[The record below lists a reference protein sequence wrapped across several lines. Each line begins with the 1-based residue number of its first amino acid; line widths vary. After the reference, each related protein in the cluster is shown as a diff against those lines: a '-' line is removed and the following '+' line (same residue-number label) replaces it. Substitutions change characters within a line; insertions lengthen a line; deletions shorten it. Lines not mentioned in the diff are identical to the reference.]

1 MYIKKFS
8 LFYVTKNRLSCGIWS
23 ESEKIESASLKKL
36 SASLPEIIEAG
47 LASSTN
53 NKYYTG
59 WKRWLDWCK
68 ENPEVNNLPG
78 NPFFVA
84 LFFNHIL
91 LKYKTKG
98 AIVSAFYGIRW
109 GHSIAGFVSPT
120 DHPFVKLAFEGC
132 QRLADTSRKQPK
144 EPISPEV
151 LK

>member
-1 MYIKKFS
+1 MVIYKNFLSLDGRPEWPRKSLSLDGKPEWLEVSQDEFLISIVMYIKKFS

-98 AIVSAFYGIRW
+98 
-109 GHSIAGFVSPT
+109 P
-120 DHPFVKLAFEGC
+120 
-132 QRLADTSRKQPK
+132 
-144 EPISPEV
+144 
-151 LK
+151 